1 MALYIGLIS
10 GTSTDAVDAAVVEV
24 NADGT
29 ELVAWHSEPIPELLV
44 SALRSAIDNELMDR
58 STFWQLDIR
67 VGELFARAAQTLLE
81 KAGVDASQVR
91 AIGSHGQT
99 VFHAPDLEFPCTV
112 QIGDPNTIAER
123 TGITTVADLR
133 RRDLAA
139 GGQGAPLAPA
149 FHNAV
154 FRTEAHDRVVV
165 NIGGIGNLTLL
176 PADRSVAATG
186 FDTGPGNTLMDIWAG
201 RIRGV
206 AMDVDGVWAR
216 SGQCHQRLLELLKT
230 EPYFGHRPP
239 KSTGRELF
247 NLPWVDGYLARLG
260 DEVAVEDVQR
270 TLCELTVDTIAEAV
284 HEHAPDTRE
293 ALICGGGVHNP
304 LIMERL
310 AEKLRPI
317 EVRSTA
323 SIGFDPDWVEAA
335 AFAWMAA
342 RTMDGVAGNLPTVT
356 GATHPV
362 ILGGIY
368 LGG

>member
-24 NADGT
+24 NADGA

-67 VGELFARAAQTLLE
+67 VGELFARAAQALLE

-239 KSTGRELF
+239 QKHRPGIVQSTLGR
-247 NLPWVDGYLARLG
+247 RLS
-260 DEVAVEDVQR
+260 R
-270 TLCELTVDTIAEAV
+270 
-284 HEHAPDTRE
+284 
-293 ALICGGGVHNP
+293 
-304 LIMERL
+304 
-310 AEKLRPI
+310 
-317 EVRSTA
+317 
-323 SIGFDPDWVEAA
+323 AA
-335 AFAWMAA
+335 G
-342 RTMDGVAGNLPTVT
+342 R
-356 GATHPV
+356 
-362 ILGGIY
+362 
-368 LGG
+368 